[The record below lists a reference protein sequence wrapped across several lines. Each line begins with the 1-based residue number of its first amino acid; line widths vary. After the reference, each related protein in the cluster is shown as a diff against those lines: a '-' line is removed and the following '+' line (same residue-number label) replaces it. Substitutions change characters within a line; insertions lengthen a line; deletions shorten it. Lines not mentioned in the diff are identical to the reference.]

1 MALLNILDNDILHMA
16 AETLLIV
23 TGSMLLGI
31 LVSYFYYTR
40 VKQELTASREDAAR
54 FRKEADDLRSQL
66 HETIALHRA
75 VEAEL
80 DDARLKINQ
89 QSRTL
94 HDQYLHLREETD
106 KQTHHRAELDELRSQ
121 VETYRARLKVIE
133 DELAGI
139 RIDKPAVDM
148 REGDGPAGA
157 PYAHVSDILG
167 RAVTENDLTAIAG
180 IGPKTAALL
189 RSHGIATWKDLA
201 NTSVEF
207 LRQVLDGEGGPYKGI
222 DPGHWPGQ
230 ARMAER
236 GEWRKLRA
244 YQEYLRRQENQ

>member
-1 MALLNILDNDILHMA
+1 MAMLNILDNDILHMA

-40 VKQELTASREDAAR
+40 VKQELTASREDSAR

-94 HDQYLHLREETD
+94 HDQYLHLREESD
-106 KQTHHRAELDELRSQ
+106 KQTHHQAEIDELRASRDLPHTAQ
-121 VETYRARLKVIE
+121 GHR
-133 DELAGI
+133 G
-139 RIDKPAVDM
+139 RI
-148 REGDGPAGA
+148 
-157 PYAHVSDILG
+157 G
-167 RAVTENDLTAIAG
+167 RH
-180 IGPKTAALL
+180 P
-189 RSHGIATWKDLA
+189 
-201 NTSVEF
+201 
-207 LRQVLDGEGGPYKGI
+207 
-222 DPGHWPGQ
+222 
-230 ARMAER
+230 
-236 GEWRKLRA
+236 
-244 YQEYLRRQENQ
+244 RR

>member
-31 LVSYFYYTR
+31 LVSYVYYTR
-40 VKQELTASREDAAR
+40 IKQELAASREESSR

-94 HDQYLHLREETD
+94 HDQYLHLRQESD
-106 KQTHHRAELDELRSQ
+106 KQTHHQAELDALRAE

-133 DELAGI
+133 DELANS
-139 RIDKPAVDM
+139 RAEKPAIEVG
-148 REGDGPAGA
+148 RGDRPSDAL
-157 PYAHVSDILG
+157 YTHISDILG
-167 RAVTENDLTAIAG
+167 RAVSENDLTVIAG
-180 IGPKTAALL
+180 IGPKTATLL
-189 RSHGIATWKDLA
+189 RNHGVGTWKELA
-201 NTSVEF
+201 DTSVEF

-230 ARMAER
+230 ARMADL

-244 YQEYLRRQENQ
+244 YQDFLRRQDNA

>member
-31 LVSYFYYTR
+31 LVSYVYYTR
-40 VKQELTASREDAAR
+40 IKQELAASREESAR

-66 HETIALHRA
+66 HETIALNRA
-75 VEAEL
+75 AEAEL

-94 HDQYLHLREETD
+94 HDQYLHLRDEAD
-106 KQTHHRAELDELRSQ
+106 KQNQHQAAMDELGLQ
-121 VETYRARLKVIE
+121 IETYRARLKVIE
-133 DELAGI
+133 DELATSRG
-139 RIDKPAVDM
+139 DKPVAEL
-148 REGDGPAGA
+148 REDGRPAGA
-157 PYAHVSDILG
+157 QYTHVAEILG
-167 RAVTENDLTAIAG
+167 RAVSENDLTVIAG
-180 IGPKTAALL
+180 IGPKTATLL
-189 RSHGIATWKDLA
+189 RNHGVGTWKALA
-201 NTSVEF
+201 DTAVEF

-244 YQEYLRRQENQ
+244 YQDYLRRQENA